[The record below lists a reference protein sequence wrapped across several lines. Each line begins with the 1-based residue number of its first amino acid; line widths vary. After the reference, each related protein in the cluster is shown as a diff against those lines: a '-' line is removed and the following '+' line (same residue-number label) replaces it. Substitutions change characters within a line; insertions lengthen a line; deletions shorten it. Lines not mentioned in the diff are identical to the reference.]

1 MSEATNSEILAGE
14 LSKLLNPVE
23 GYIIHCQ
30 ILPGFILNDP
40 EGQLVYNSGNCV
52 KMDIYVGGVLVVT
65 LKTVDNFDHNGIVKN
80 SRSVKHHL
88 DLWVNRSAAQTN
100 WLFLSRLPHHN
111 GQINRGQ
118 YLQSLENLVR
128 YTDSCDKL
136 TGKMLNNAIWQKLAN

>member
-1 MSEATNSEILAGE
+1 
-14 LSKLLNPVE
+14 
-23 GYIIHCQ
+23 
-30 ILPGFILNDP
+30 
-40 EGQLVYNSGNCV
+40 
-52 KMDIYVGGVLVVT
+52 MDIYVGDVLVVT

-118 YLQSLENLVR
+118 YIQSLENLVR